1 MSLKFFILAM
11 LIFVVFVNG
20 CTADSRFKNSRYT
33 IYSDSSGKY
42 YEGQKIRGTSSYY
55 GKKFH
60 GRLTASGE
68 VFNMYGYTAA
78 HKELPFGTIIN
89 VKNLD
94 NPSKNVQ
101 VKVNDR
107 GPFVKD
113 RILDLSYGAAKSIDM
128 IKLGTARVEITILK
142 LGKYKKNK

>member
-1 MSLKFFILAM
+1 M
-11 LIFVVFVNG
+11 LFVNG
-20 CTADSRFKNSRYT
+20 CSADTRFRNSRYT
-33 IYSDSSGKY
+33 NAVDTSGKFY
-42 YEGQKIRGTSSYY
+42 NGQKITGVSSFY

-60 GRLTASGE
+60 GRLTANGE

-94 NPSKNVQ
+94 NPTKNVQ

-113 RILDLSYGAAKSIDM
+113 RILDLSFGAAKSLDM
-128 IKLGTARVEITILK
+128 IKDGTARIEITILK
-142 LGKYKKNK
+142 LGKDKNK

>member
-1 MSLKFFILAM
+1 MSVKFFILPV
-11 LIFVVFVNG
+11 LIFLFFVNS
-20 CTADSRFKNSRYT
+20 CTADNRFRNGRFT
-33 IYSDSSGKY
+33 DFASDSITNFHN
-42 YEGQKIRGTSSYY
+42 GQKFKGVCSYY

-68 VFNMYGYTAA
+68 VFDMYGFTAA

-94 NPSKNVQ
+94 NPEKNIQ

-107 GPFVKD
+107 GPFVKN
-113 RILDLSYGAAKSIDM
+113 RILDLSYAAAK
-128 IKLGTARVEITILK
+128 KLGIIETGTANIEITIIQLSQ
-142 LGKYKKNK
+142 

>member
-1 MSLKFFILAM
+1 MFTKFFILEA
-11 LIFVVFVNG
+11 LIFIVFINS
-20 CTADSRFKNSRYT
+20 CSADSRFRNNRYT
-33 IYSDSSGKY
+33 FSRDSSENF
-42 YEGQKIRGTSSYY
+42 YEGQKIQGTSSYY

-78 HKELPFGTIIN
+78 HKKLPFGTIIN

-94 NPSKNVQ
+94 KQSKNVQ
-101 VKVNDR
+101 VRVNDR

-113 RILDLSYGAAKSIDM
+113 RILDISYGAAKKIDM
-128 IKLGTARVEITILK
+128 IELGTVNVEITILK
-142 LGKYKKNK
+142 LGKIK

>member
-1 MSLKFFILAM
+1 MSLKFFILTS
-11 LIFVVFVNG
+11 LIFMLFVNG
-20 CTADSRFKNSRYT
+20 CSADTRFRNSRYT
-33 IYSDSSGKY
+33 NAVDTSGKFY
-42 YEGQKIRGTSSYY
+42 NGQKITGVSSFY

-60 GRLTASGE
+60 GRLTANGE

-94 NPSKNVQ
+94 NPTKNVQ

-113 RILDLSYGAAKSIDM
+113 RILDLSFGAAKSLDM
-128 IKLGTARVEITILK
+128 IKDGTARIEITILK
-142 LGKYKKNK
+142 LGKDKNK

>member
-1 MSLKFFILAM
+1 MFVKYFILP
-11 LIFVVFVNG
+11 LIIFTFIVTSCSADNRFRN
-20 CTADSRFKNSRYT
+20 TRFSNMIADSNAEFYN
-33 IYSDSSGKY
+33 
-42 YEGQKIRGTSSYY
+42 GQKLQGVSSYY

-68 VFNMYGYTAA
+68 VFDMYGYTGA

-94 NPSKNVQ
+94 SPDKNIQ
-101 VKVNDR
+101 VIINDR

-113 RILDLSYGAAKSIDM
+113 RILDVSYAAAK
-128 IKLGTARVEITILK
+128 KLGIVETGTAQVEITIIK
-142 LGKYKKNK
+142 LAK